1 MSKDHCHT
9 INVKKLALC
18 GMMTALAIVF
28 GYVEHLIPL
37 PIGIYGIKLG
47 VANISIV
54 IAMYALGGRTALVI
68 NTVRILISAMLFGNG
83 ISLAYSLCGGLLST
97 LVMMLMKRSNR
108 LSCIGVS
115 VCGGILHNVAQLA
128 VAVAV
133 VDNLKIAFYLPV
145 LLAAGAITGFLVGS
159 CSLLVLKNAYVRSI
173 TDLIRQN
180 NTPN

>member
-1 MSKDHCHT
+1 MSKEHSRAV
-9 INVKKLALC
+9 NVKKLALC

-28 GYVEHLIPL
+28 GYVEHLIPF

-47 VANISIV
+47 IANIAIV
-54 IAMYALGGRTALVI
+54 VAIYALGGRTALI
-68 NTVRILISAMLFGNG
+68 ISTIRILISTMLFGNG
-83 ISLAYSLCGGLLST
+83 VSLAYSLCGGLLST
-97 LVMMLMKRSNR
+97 LVMMLMKRSSR

-115 VCGGILHNVAQLA
+115 VCGGIVHNIAQLA